1 MRRLGYAIA
10 LLALLVCP
18 ATADTATPG
27 LVQENLLLPITLPN
41 GSQVKL
47 EAMVIRPDR
56 PGRLPLVVLGT
67 ARLVPVVRPFVPRW
81 LTNRRPSSSVR
92 QWHLRGVVMRRCR
105 SCAVALV
112 PLWEYEARNRGK
124 FPGVGGVTDSKM

>member
-27 LVQENLLLPITLPN
+27 LVQENLLLAITLPN
-41 GSQVKL
+41 ESQVKL

-56 PGRLPLVVLGT
+56 PGRLPLVVLVHGT
-67 ARLVPVVRPFVPRW
+67 PRASGETLRAAIAHQPPAELVSPAVAFAE
-81 LTNRRPSSSVR
+81 
-92 QWHLRGVVMRRCR
+92 RGYAAVSIMRRGFG
-105 SCAVALV
+105 
-112 PLWEYEARNRGK
+112 PY
-124 FPGVGGVTDSKM
+124 

>member
-27 LVQENLLLPITLPN
+27 LVQENLLLAITLPN

-47 EAMVIRPDR
+47 EAMVIRPHQ
-56 PGRLPLVVLGT
+56 PGRLPLVVLVHGT
-67 ARLVPVVRPFVPRW
+67 PRASCGFAFSSLCPASGIAPFVAW
-81 LTNRRPSSSVR
+81 S
-92 QWHLRGVVMRRCR
+92 
-105 SCAVALV
+105 
-112 PLWEYEARNRGK
+112 
-124 FPGVGGVTDSKM
+124 